1 MCRLR
6 QIGTVIVTFVYSQG
20 MGHCLF
26 TSRVTQTPPMNPLNH
41 FSIRFRLYF
50 STAFS
55 LLLLVAIGL
64 VGYWALDSTRGTVKV
79 LVEQKVQTLTDM
91 NTLRI
96 TLAQVRRNEKD
107 IIISFNN
114 AVEVA
119 VLRESW
125 QKSLQSF
132 GKGLADLRSNQGSDT
147 TYVQMLDTSQAE
159 IKAYTEGLAP
169 VLTQIE
175 AAQIDGSVGGA
186 YAEKQKAHVDTIDNL
201 LQQAATTSREEMQAA
216 QAGIDQRTR
225 VLSGIQMGI
234 LVLAL
239 LVLVPLTF
247 FSVRSLTRSL
257 AQACHIAEEI
267 AQGHLFVPVQAQ
279 QNDEIGQ
286 LVNAM
291 GRMQVFL
298 RELVSQVQL
307 AARTIH
313 ASSTEIAAGNQDL
326 SHRTEHTAANL
337 EETVAAMAE
346 LTGNVQE
353 SASAAAQANQMA
365 QSAAEVATR
374 GGEVVSLV
382 VVTMRE
388 INASSKKIAD
398 ITSVIDSIAFQTN
411 ILALNAAVEA
421 ARAGEQGRGFAVVAS
436 EVRLL
441 AQRSAQAAKEISTLI
456 GTSVAK
462 ADEGAKLVARAGTT
476 MDDIVGSVQQVTTII
491 RTLSSQASGQS
502 SSIAQISESVGQVDQ
517 VTQQNSALVEESA
530 AASESL
536 REQADALTEAVSRFR
551 LEA

>member
-1 MCRLR
+1 
-6 QIGTVIVTFVYSQG
+6 
-20 MGHCLF
+20 
-26 TSRVTQTPPMNPLNH
+26 MNPLNRL
-41 FSIRFRLYF
+41 SIRFRLYF
-50 STAFS
+50 SMVFS

-91 NTLRI
+91 NELRI

-119 VLRESW
+119 TLRESW
-125 QKSLQSF
+125 QKSLKSF
-132 GKGLADLRSNQGSDT
+132 DKGLADLRSGQGSDT
-147 TYVQMLDTSQAE
+147 TYLKMLDTAQAE
-159 IKAYTEGLAP
+159 IKAYTEGLGP
-169 VLTQIE
+169 VLAQIE
-175 AAQIDGSVGGA
+175 GAQIDGSVGGA
-186 YAEKQKAHVDTIDNL
+186 YAERQKVHADAIDSLLQKAT
-201 LQQAATTSREEMQAA
+201 ATSREEMQAT
-216 QAGIDQRTR
+216 QAGIDQRALL
-225 VLSGIQMGI
+225 LSGIQIGI

-239 LVLVPLTF
+239 LVLIPLTF

-298 RELVSQVQL
+298 RELVAQVQL

-313 ASSTEIAAGNQDL
+313 ASSTEIAEGNQDL

-346 LTGNVQE
+346 LTSNVQE
-353 SASAAAQANQMA
+353 GSEAATQANRMA

-374 GGEVVSLV
+374 GGEVVSQV

-456 GTSVAK
+456 NTSVAK
-462 ADEGAKLVARAGTT
+462 ADEGAQLVARAGTT

-491 RTLSSQASGQS
+491 RTLSNQANGQS
-502 SSIAQISESVGQVDQ
+502 SSIAQISESIGQVDQ

-536 REQADALTEAVSRFR
+536 REQANALTQAVSRFR
-551 LEA
+551 LEG

>member
-1 MCRLR
+1 
-6 QIGTVIVTFVYSQG
+6 
-20 MGHCLF
+20 
-26 TSRVTQTPPMNPLNH
+26 MNPLNR

-64 VGYWALDSTRGTVKV
+64 LGYWALDSTRGTVKV

-91 NTLRI
+91 NELRI

-132 GKGLADLRSNQGSDT
+132 GKGLAALRSSQGSDT
-147 TYVQMLDTSQAE
+147 TYLKMLDTSQAE
-159 IKAYTEGLAP
+159 IKAYTDGMSP
-169 VLTQIE
+169 VLAQIE
-175 AAQIDGSVGGA
+175 GAQIDGSVGGA
-186 YAEKQKAHVDTIDNL
+186 YAEKQKSHVDAIDSL
-201 LQQAATTSREEMQAA
+201 LQQAATTSREDMQAS
-216 QAGIDQRTR
+216 QAGIDHRTL

-239 LVLVPLTF
+239 LVLIPLTF
-247 FSVRSLTRSL
+247 FTVRSLTRSL
-257 AQACHIAEEI
+257 AQAGNIAEAI

-279 QNDEIGQ
+279 HNDEIGQ

-374 GGEVVSLV
+374 GGEVVSQV

-491 RTLSSQASGQS
+491 RTLSKQASGQS